1 MSLTLRV
8 LAPDQNV
15 FDGSADEVILPSTTG
30 QLGILP
36 GHISLLPAIDVG
48 VLRVRANGG
57 WNSIALMGGFA
68 EVDADEVTVLVNQA
82 ELGSTIDGS
91 AAEADFQKATTVV
104 DGMEGQPASPEKG
117 KAQQQLNEARARMQA
132 SKSAD

>member
-36 GHISLLPAIDVG
+36 GHISLLTAIDVG

-91 AAEADFQKATTVV
+91 AAEADFQNATAAV
-104 DGMEGQPASPEKG
+104 DGMEGQPASPEKF
-117 KAQQQLNEARARMQA
+117 KAQQQLSMARARMQA

>member
-36 GHISLLPAIDVG
+36 GHISMLTAIDVG

-82 ELGSTIDGS
+82 ELGSTIDGNS
-91 AAEADFQKATTVV
+91 AEADFQKATTVV
-104 DGMEGQPASPEKG
+104 DGLEGQSASPEKV
-117 KAQQQLNEARARMQA
+117 KAQQQLNMARARMQA

>member
-15 FDGSADEVILPSTTG
+15 FDGSTDEVILPSTTG

-36 GHISLLPAIDVG
+36 GHISLLTAIDVG

-68 EVDADEVTVLVNQA
+68 EVDSDEVTVLVNSA
-82 ELGSTIDGS
+82 ELGSAIDS
-91 AAEADFQKATTVV
+91 NAAEADFQKATTTVA
-104 DGMEGQPASPEKG
+104 GMEGQPASPEKL
-117 KAQQQLNEARARMQA
+117 KAQQQLNMARARMQA
-132 SKSAD
+132 SKTTA

>member
-36 GHISLLPAIDVG
+36 GHISLLTAVDTG
-48 VLRVRANGG
+48 VLRVRSNTS
-57 WNSIALMGGFA
+57 WSSIALMGGFA
-68 EVDADEVTVLVNQA
+68 EVDADEVTILVNKA
-82 ELGSTIDGS
+82 ELGSSID
-91 AAEADFQKATTVV
+91 AAAAAAFQKASTVV
-104 DGMEGQPASPEKG
+104 AGMEGQPACRKNSRRS
-117 KAQQQLNEARARMQA
+117 N
-132 SKSAD
+132 S

>member
-36 GHISLLPAIDVG
+36 GHISLLTAIDIG
-48 VLRVRANGG
+48 VLRVRSNGA

-68 EVDADEVTVLVNQA
+68 EVDADEVTVLVNKA
-82 ELGSTIDGS
+82 ELGSSIDAA
-91 AAEADFQKATTVV
+91 AAEAAFQKASTVV
-104 DGMEGQPASPEKG
+104 ACLEGQPASPEKL
-117 KAQQQLNEARARMQA
+117 KAQQQLNEARARLQA
-132 SKSAD
+132 SKTAD